1 MREAGL
7 DLVLLWHMHQPDY
20 RDCASGEFRRPWVYL
35 HALKDYTDMAAHLER
50 HPDVRAVINFVPVLL
65 EQIDDYIDQFDTGHF
80 RDPFLRWLA
89 QEDLSDLDL
98 NARRQLVT
106 DCFPVNH
113 THLVAPFAPFE
124 RLFELYQVVAAQ
136 GDSGLSYLSANY
148 FADLLTWYHLA
159 WTGETERRN
168 RPLLSELMSRG
179 QGFTADDR
187 ARLVD
192 LIGEIVRGLLPRY
205 RALADRGQIELSC
218 TAHTHPIAPL
228 LLDFASA
235 REAMPKVVLPR
246 AQTYPGGHLRVQAQL
261 EHAKTVHTNH
271 FGRSPT
277 GLWPAEGALSDAF
290 LKLLPAGG
298 YGWSASSESVLANS
312 LRAGEQGVPPRSE
325 YLYRPYRTEAAPEIA
340 LFFRDEHLSD
350 LIGFEYAS
358 WHGRDASAHF
368 LAQLAAVRDQAGADE
383 TALVSVILDGENAWE
398 CYPYNGY
405 YFLDALYALIEEQDW
420 LRTTTFSDCLSSSRQ
435 RTGRLPRLV
444 AGSWV
449 YGTFSTWIGAA
460 EKNRAW
466 DLLCAAKKAFD
477 TVVGTA
483 GLDPRVIMAAQAQL
497 AVCESSDWFW
507 WLGED
512 DSRAGVQSFDEL
524 YRNNLAE
531 LYRLLD
537 LPVPLSL
544 LKPLAQGGATEGD
557 AGSMKRAH

>member
-1 MREAGL
+1 MSEPAL

-35 HALKDYTDMAAHLER
+35 HALKDYTDMAGHLER
-50 HPDVRAVINFVPVLL
+50 HPKVRAVVNFVPVLL
-65 EQIDDYIDQFDTGHF
+65 EQIDDYVDQFDSGHF

-89 QEDLSDLDL
+89 QKDLTDLDL
-98 NARRQLVT
+98 NARRQLVA

-113 THLVAPFAPFE
+113 THLVAPFPPFK
-124 RLFELYQVVAAQ
+124 RLFELHQMVAAQ
-136 GDSGLSYLSANY
+136 GDVGLSYLSANY

-168 RPLLSELMSRG
+168 RPLLTELMSKA

-192 LIGEIVRGLLPRY
+192 LFGEIVRGLLPRY
-205 RALADRGQIELSC
+205 RALADCGQIELSS
-218 TAHTHPIAPL
+218 TPQTHPIAPL
-228 LLDFASA
+228 LLDLASA
-235 REAMPKVVLPR
+235 REAMPEVVLPL
-246 AQTYPGGHLRVQAQL
+246 AQTYPGGDLRVQAQL
-261 EHAKTVHTNH
+261 ERAKAIHLGH
-271 FGRSPT
+271 FGRAPI

-290 LKLLPAGG
+290 LELLPTTG
-298 YGWSASSESVLANS
+298 YRWSASSESVLANS
-312 LRAGEQGVPPRSE
+312 LRAGEQGVPARSE
-325 YLYRPYRTEAAPEIA
+325 YLYRPYRTEGAPEVA

-368 LAQLAAVRDQAGADE
+368 LAQLTAVRDQARAGE
-383 TALVSVILDGENAWE
+383 TALVSVMLDGENAWE
-398 CYPYNGY
+398 FYPYNGF
-405 YFLDALYALIEEQDW
+405 YFLDALYALIEAQDW
-420 LRTTTFSDCLSSSRQ
+420 LRTTTFSDCLHSTKR
-435 RTGRLPRLV
+435 RTGNLPRLV

-449 YGTFSTWIGAA
+449 YGTFSTWIGAPQ
-460 EKNRAW
+460 KNRAW
-466 DLLCAAKKAFD
+466 DLLCQAKQIFD
-477 TVVGTA
+477 KVVGTV
-483 GLDPRVIMAAQAQL
+483 GVDPQVIAAAQAQL

-512 DSRAGVQSFDEL
+512 DSRPGVQSFDEL
-524 YRNNLAE
+524 YRANLAQ

-537 LPVPLSL
+537 VAVPPGL
-544 LKPLAQGGATEGD
+544 LEPLARGGVTEGT